1 MPKTKY
7 FSCFYHSVLFFFPKR
22 CHIKFNTLFDYEN
35 NNRKELQNIATNHLA
50 DNDYKDFMEIYG
62 EYTRKPYSIL
72 ATDTTLPSSDP
83 LRFRTNLCS
92 SYEDDS
98 N

>member
-1 MPKTKY
+1 MQKTKY
-7 FSCFYHSVLFFFPKR
+7 FSCFYHSVLFFFPKDV
-22 CHIKFNTLFDYEN
+22 TLNSTHYLIMKI

-50 DNDYKDFMEIYG
+50 DIDYKDFVKIYR
-62 EYTRKPYSIL
+62 EYTRNPYSIL
-72 ATDTTLPSSDP
+72 TIDTTLPSSDP
-83 LRFRTNLCS
+83 LRLRTNLCS